1 MPSVAYA
8 SITIAVTF
16 AIERA
21 GGPR

>member
-21 GGPR
+21 GGPS